1 MESLRPNEQRAK
13 NAVLLIWIVL
23 AMDIISIT
31 SDFFQYKLIYAAG
44 QGELPTEAAAASND
58 SRQQIIGIVYIIASI
73 LSCITFIQWFRRGYF
88 NLHQRVNSLS
98 YSEGWAAGGWFVPII
113 SLYYPYRIMKE
124 MWRETDYIISKNNST
139 YRSNTNISIVGWWWT
154 LWIIVEFVGRF
165 VAKYSLRADT
175 IDELLT
181 STLSSMVQSVI
192 SIALGLVTIKIVKE
206 YSQMETQ
213 LAQIPFETNTPQL
226 S

>member
-1 MESLRPNEQRAK
+1 MPWILFPL
-13 NAVLLIWIVL
+13 LLI
-23 AMDIISIT
+23 
-31 SDFFQYKLIYAAG
+31 FFQYKLIYAAG
-44 QGELPTEAAAASND
+44 QGVLPTEAAATSND
-58 SRQQIIGIVYIIASI
+58 LRQQIIGIAYIIASI

-88 NLHQRVNSLS
+88 NLHQRVNTLS

-181 STLSSMVQSVI
+181 STLSSMVQSVM

-206 YSQMETQ
+206 YSQKETQ